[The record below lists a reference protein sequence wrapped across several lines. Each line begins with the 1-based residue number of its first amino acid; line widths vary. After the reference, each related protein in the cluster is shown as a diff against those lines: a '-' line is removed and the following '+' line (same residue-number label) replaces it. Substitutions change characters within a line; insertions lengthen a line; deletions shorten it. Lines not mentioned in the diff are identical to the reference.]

1 MNNEIEEEKPGQEIV
16 FERVWTDAHGSA
28 PNIEDVIADVQEA
41 FERAFQS
48 PGKLTIRAA
57 RRNC

>member
-1 MNNEIEEEKPGQEIV
+1 MNDDAQEKKPGQEIV
-16 FERVWTDAHGSA
+16 FESVWTDDNGT
-28 PNIEDVIADVQEA
+28 PPDVNQIIEDVRKAYEH
-41 FERAFQS
+41 AFQS